1 MAEKPHG
8 KEYSLI
14 EYSKHGFCEALLEV
28 VRATVEMMALEFLPE
43 TWPVRFVA
51 LLSMLEEMA
60 GKVEEIRWP
69 YVVNNWVA
77 TVSGLL
83 EHLPRDLASP
93 ECLALMR
100 HSALDHFRRSAIRQ
114 APGVER
120 QNEFLRREYPQWSIV
135 EHLLRDYEMW
145 AAKQSQTKP
154 N

>member
-1 MAEKPHG
+1 
-8 KEYSLI
+8 
-14 EYSKHGFCEALLEV
+14 
-28 VRATVEMMALEFLPE
+28 MMALEFLSE

-51 LLSMLEEMA
+51 LLSMLEDMA
-60 GKVEEIRWP
+60 SKVEEVNRR

-77 TVSGLL
+77 IVSGLL

-100 HSALDHFRRSAIRQ
+100 HSVLDRFRQSATQ
-114 APGVER
+114 QSPDVEQ

-135 EHLLRDYEMW
+135 EDLIRDYEMW
-145 AAKQSQTKP
+145 AAKQSQIKP

>member
-1 MAEKPHG
+1 M
-8 KEYSLI
+8 I
-14 EYSKHGFCEALLEV
+14 EYSKHGFCEALPED
-28 VRATVEMMALEFLPE
+28 VRETVEMMALEFLPE

-51 LLSMLEEMA
+51 LLSMLEDITS
-60 GKVEEIRWP
+60 KVEGIHRP

-77 TVSGLL
+77 IVSGLL

-100 HSALDHFRRSAIRQ
+100 HSVLDRFRQSAIQ
-114 APGVER
+114 QSPDVEQ

-135 EHLLRDYEMW
+135 EDLIRDYEMW
-145 AAKQSQTKP
+145 AAKQSQIKP

>member
-1 MAEKPHG
+1 M
-8 KEYSLI
+8 I
-14 EYSKHGFCEALLEV
+14 EYSRHVFCDALPED
-28 VRATVEMMALEFLPE
+28 VRETVEMMALEFLSE

-51 LLSMLEEMA
+51 LLSMLEDMA
-60 GKVEEIRWP
+60 SKVEEVNRR

-77 TVSGLL
+77 IVSGLL

-100 HSALDHFRRSAIRQ
+100 HSVLDRFRQSATQ
-114 APGVER
+114 QSPDVEQ

-135 EHLLRDYEMW
+135 EDLIRDYEMW
-145 AAKQSQTKP
+145 AAKQSQIKP